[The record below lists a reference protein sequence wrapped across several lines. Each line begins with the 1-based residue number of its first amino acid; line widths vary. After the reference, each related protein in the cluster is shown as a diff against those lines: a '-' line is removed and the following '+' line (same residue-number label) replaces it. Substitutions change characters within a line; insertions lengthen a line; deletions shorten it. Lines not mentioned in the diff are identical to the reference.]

1 MSPALME
8 TGRQEA
14 VVRFGQEPW
23 APAAPPQEAFQEAR
37 LGTQEPDI
45 RGGLHPALA
54 TQDHWPPPLTQLW
67 GLMEHR
73 KSDLVPAAI
82 LPRPAPAGSWDPA
95 ASSNTKGIGH
105 LCRASGQTHR
115 AHSGPENGLPLILPP
130 DRPTFWPEEG
140 EPAGLCF

>member
-45 RGGLHPALA
+45 RGDLYPALA
-54 TQDHWPPPLTQLW
+54 
-67 GLMEHR
+67 
-73 KSDLVPAAI
+73 A
-82 LPRPAPAGSWDPA
+82 
-95 ASSNTKGIGH
+95 
-105 LCRASGQTHR
+105 
-115 AHSGPENGLPLILPP
+115 
-130 DRPTFWPEEG
+130 
-140 EPAGLCF
+140 